1 MVHATG
7 HHPFEGI
14 MSFRDKSKLSTA
26 QHVKNRTSNKTNNQK
41 CKIQSD
47 FPFPILLLFCQT
59 GRQKTA
65 KKATCLSDSYL
76 FPRLDLVQ
84 GGFWEANPPPLSFQR
99 ISVRVLQSTTI
110 LHENRREFFRGVFL
124 SCLLFLFSWEKRN
137 PNEPE
142 LLPLEGLRDDS
153 GLVLLPL
160 QGGLAGDTWVPQCDG
175 GRYPGEK

>member
-1 MVHATG
+1 MSKIE
-7 HHPFEGI
+7 HPTKPTIKSVRFKAISHFQFFFYFAKLEG
-14 MSFRDKSKLSTA
+14 KKLRKKPL
-26 QHVKNRTSNKTNNQK
+26 V
-41 CKIQSD
+41 
-47 FPFPILLLFCQT
+47 FPIPISSPDLTWF
-59 GRQKTA
+59 RE
-65 KKATCLSDSYL
+65 DSGK
-76 FPRLDLVQ
+76 PT
-84 GGFWEANPPPLSFQR
+84 PPLSFQR